1 MICVYIVPIHVEVHL
16 YVQLMPCPIVV
27 IVIISVVVIAAVS
40 IVVDCNGREAR
51 LYFGLPSEE
60 KRIRKGLQLYFQF

>member
-1 MICVYIVPIHVEVHL
+1 MVAIV
-16 YVQLMPCPIVV
+16 IVV
-27 IVIISVVVIAAVS
+27 VVVVVISVVSSVVS

-60 KRIRKGLQLYFQF
+60 KRIRKGLHLYFQF